1 MGRVLAAGDDEASVI
16 FVQNGDWRAAN
27 LIAAGAQNGLNGLQT
42 VTIPISS
49 FHKIGNA
56 GITLDP
62 TQPVS
67 DLRARFWKG
76 SAFTVDIT
84 SIKVVG
90 AGGSNPTSTP
100 TPMNTPTPTPTP
112 GASNYVFNKGINFN
126 GNAVTI
132 EGNAWQS
139 MTTAQSNG
147 LSIPSFTPATTS
159 LTPNPAVNTDTNAML
174 NSAIWKSGSPLAINQ
189 TLSNGTY
196 QVYLWI
202 MENYQSNI
210 RKMDV
215 KLEGSVAAT
224 GIGQLAKN
232 SWVKYGPYTVTVSD
246 GTLNMELVNVLDNPH
261 IQGMAI
267 FKQDGSQPPAPTSTP
282 TPTNTPTP
290 TPTPSQSGWTEILGT
305 TWNLA
310 GNNGSAEKD
319 KGIAANTLNGKTSVQ
334 VTFNLNGK
342 SFGGGDDEASIIFI
356 QNGDWR
362 VANLIAAGAQNG
374 LNGSQT
380 ITIPISSFHKVGNG
394 GIVLDPNQAVS
405 NLHARFWHSS
415 TYSVDITS
423 VKVQ

>member
-1 MGRVLAAGDDEASVI
+1 LHGASFGGGDDEASVI

-27 LIAAGAQNGLNGLQT
+27 LTLFGAQNGLNGSQT
-42 VTIPISS
+42 VTIPITS
-49 FHKIGNA
+49 FHKVGNA

-76 SAFTVDIT
+76 SAFTVDIS

-90 AGGSNPTSTP
+90 TGGSNPTPTP
-100 TPMNTPTPTPTP
+100 TNTPTPTPTP
-112 GASNYVFNKGINFN
+112 VPGDYVFFKGINFN

-147 LSIPSFTPATTS
+147 LSVPSFNPASTS

-196 QVYLWI
+196 QVYLWV
-202 MENYQSNI
+202 MENYQSNV

-215 KLEGSVAAT
+215 KLEGTQVAT
-224 GIGQLAKN
+224 NIGQLPKN
-232 SWVKYGPYTVTVSD
+232 DWVKYGPYTVSVSD
-246 GTLNMELVNVLDNPH
+246 GTLNMELVNVQDNPH

-267 FKQDGSQPPAPTSTP
+267 YQQQGTPPPDPTATP

-290 TPTPSQSGWTEILGT
+290 TPTPNQSGWTEILGT

-319 KGIAANTLNGKTSVQ
+319 KGLDANTLNGKTSVQ

-342 SFGGGDDEASIIFI
+342 SFGGGDDEASVIFI

-362 VANLIAAGAQNG
+362 AANLIVAGGQNG

-380 ITIPISSFHKVGNG
+380 ITIPISNFHKVGNG
-394 GIVLDPNQAVS
+394 SIVLDPNQAVS

-415 TYSVDITS
+415 SFSVDITS
-423 VKVQ
+423 IKVQ